1 MAANGALQP
10 PLKTLREELEELKHL
25 LEEGLLSKNAYD
37 EVSVVLLRSKMG
49 IAPALP
55 QGVCPCCVHSDT
67 RLFFVVAYSGAS
79 KSRDGSYN
87 KYKV

>member
-37 EVSVVLLRSKMG
+37 EVQVALLRSKMG
-49 IAPALP
+49 IAPASAP
-55 QGVCPCCVHSDT
+55 QGVCPCCAHSDT
-67 RLFFVVAYSGAS
+67 QYFF
-79 KSRDGSYN
+79 
-87 KYKV
+87 